1 MLFRSVR
8 EKMQSMRFIYTGSF
22 GVSGS
27 GRVGSCTFT
36 PWPSKFLF
44 IFARKSIPLLV
55 PIPFSTESKE
65 RFSAM
70 ERQDRLWPHEK

>member
-1 MLFRSVR
+1 
-8 EKMQSMRFIYTGSF
+8 MQSMRLIYTGSF

-44 IFARKSIPLLV
+44 TFAKEIDPTSFIS
-55 PIPFSTESKE
+55 FQSHSAKSKE
-65 RFSAM
+65 RFNVM
-70 ERQDRLWPHEK
+70 KRQDRLWPHGKISSD